1 MFFFGGYGGHGKV
14 YNDLWILD
22 LGDED
27 TPMRWVQ
34 PATKGKAPAPCFD
47 HIVSYYPDKMV
58 IFGGRDNSRIFKAMH
73 LFDLE
78 TLTWEN
84 DVIMPAF
91 SSDVCNNVSDA
102 IESVPNYKLFTF
114 GGKAG
119 MMQYLDKVDVMD
131 CGSLVWSSPSVH
143 GKPPCAREDTAWV
156 YDNKTCRLVMFGG
169 WANRWL
175 GDTWALNVSPV
186 IGPPYACMSVEPKV
200 GPVFGDTLI
209 KIKGL
214 GFRNSG
220 KIEVRFGSGKNEVTV
235 NADFVD
241 SETLTCKTP
250 NYEEFGA
257 MNVDI
262 RVSISK
268 EGWTVNRVRFDFFAN
283 TAAKNC
289 FCIGP

>member
-1 MFFFGGYGGHGKV
+1 MTWTKPELKGEAPAARSGHTFSTVGMKNIVFGGCGRTSEGKAETFGDVWNLDFSNPDLLKWTELQPEGEAPAPRSRHTATPVGKKLLVFGGLNHRERYNDAWMFNSSGKEGSWERLEIEGQPPPPRAHHSAVLIKNQVFFFGGYGGHGKV

-47 HIVSYYPDKMV
+47 HTVSYYPDKMV

-84 DVIMPAF
+84 DVIMPDF

-131 CGSLVWSSPSVH
+131 CGSLVIV
-143 GKPPCAREDTAWV
+143 
-156 YDNKTCRLVMFGG
+156 LV
-169 WANRWL
+169 
-175 GDTWALNVSPV
+175 
-186 IGPPYACMSVEPKV
+186 
-200 GPVFGDTLI
+200 
-209 KIKGL
+209 
-214 GFRNSG
+214 
-220 KIEVRFGSGKNEVTV
+220 
-235 NADFVD
+235 
-241 SETLTCKTP
+241 
-250 NYEEFGA
+250 
-257 MNVDI
+257 
-262 RVSISK
+262 
-268 EGWTVNRVRFDFFAN
+268 
-283 TAAKNC
+283 
-289 FCIGP
+289 